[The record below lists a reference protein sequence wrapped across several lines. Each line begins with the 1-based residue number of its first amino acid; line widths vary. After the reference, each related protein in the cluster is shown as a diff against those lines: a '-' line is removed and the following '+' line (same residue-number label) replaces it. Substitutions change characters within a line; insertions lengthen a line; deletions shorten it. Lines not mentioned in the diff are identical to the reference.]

1 MLSCK
6 NSQKHLLV
14 SLLWRTLGW
23 EGRLGFSPVLHLKE
37 GNPRKPGTGESVGK
51 LSQSQVSQAQYQ
63 DDLGSWNRYG
73 SEKHRES
80 QRGGWCHIL
89 QFQSWARLGLGHVH
103 GTSTSCPHPCVP
115 ECGIWILDYF
125 FFFCRRPQWETSL
138 RYHEGP
144 CCTVRLNPKAVRMKQ
159 RNQSEKILL
168 LEGTVAV
175 LLCSLWAADLLAA
188 LNLSCPNLGIDGW
201 I

>member
-125 FFFCRRPQWETSL
+125 FFFAGDHSEKHLWDIMRGPAALSDWTPKPWGWSKETSQRRSYCL
-138 RYHEGP
+138 RE
-144 CCTVRLNPKAVRMKQ
+144 Q
-159 RNQSEKILL
+159 
-168 LEGTVAV
+168 
-175 LLCSLWAADLLAA
+175 
-188 LNLSCPNLGIDGW
+188 
-201 I
+201 

>member
-115 ECGIWILDYF
+115 ECGLWILDYF
-125 FFFCRRPQWETSL
+125 FFFLPET
-138 RYHEGP
+138 
-144 CCTVRLNPKAVRMKQ
+144 TVRNIFEISWGALLHCQTEPQSREDEAKKPVREDLTAWGNSSCASVQFMGCWSVSC
-159 RNQSEKILL
+159 SEPQ
-168 LEGTVAV
+168 
-175 LLCSLWAADLLAA
+175 
-188 LNLSCPNLGIDGW
+188 LS
-201 I
+201 